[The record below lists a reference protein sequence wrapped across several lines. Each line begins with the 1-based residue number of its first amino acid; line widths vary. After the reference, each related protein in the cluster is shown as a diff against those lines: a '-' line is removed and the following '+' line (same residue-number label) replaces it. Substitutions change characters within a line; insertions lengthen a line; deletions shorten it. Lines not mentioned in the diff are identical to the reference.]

1 MDRYPNACLEEL
13 EAFMTLWDVKPR
25 VEESS
30 LETLSVDEL
39 ITQLRQMCE
48 YAEDRASNA
57 QKKARQKRKEAL
69 EEMDPYLYSCCG
81 NGIVV
86 LKASNSDDH
95 NGRLY
100 YCCPLAK
107 GEKNCGFR
115 QFIGT
120 AVLKARSSPVPARSS
135 PVPKIAE
142 ASCSSPGSSRGLEA
156 NCSNCKHLMLKIS
169 LLQAKLDL
177 ARGLEVGLLGNR
189 DTFFVGWRGADSGVD
204 FLIDLFDRS
213 CKFLSRKIPLFLSK
227 EQGIMQ
233 TADDDIHTTHPSEM
247 LDDDDP
253 WIRTTDFT
261 PSGAIGRCNTYR
273 VLIRARDEPKAKTAL
288 AFLEGQP
295 KVNIEHPVTEL
306 KCSGTVV
313 KPMRDGGADHRP
325 E

>member
-1 MDRYPNACLEEL
+1 
-13 EAFMTLWDVKPR
+13 
-25 VEESS
+25 
-30 LETLSVDEL
+30 
-39 ITQLRQMCE
+39 
-48 YAEDRASNA
+48 
-57 QKKARQKRKEAL
+57 
-69 EEMDPYLYSCCG
+69 MDPYLYSCCG

-107 GEKNCGFR
+107 GKNFGCEYFVWEDELCLCKCGHGLCHAFKNQKGVTHICPQIGEKNCGFR

-204 FLIDLFDRS
+204 FLIDPFDRS

>member
-1 MDRYPNACLEEL
+1 GSLQVGFPAPLRLGLVLLSHPPSVIYGDGFSLSKSNDD
-13 EAFMTLWDVKPR
+13 FSR
-25 VEESS
+25 VEGV
-30 LETLSVDEL
+30 LEDSDVPTGTSISITRPAVSV
-39 ITQLRQMCE
+39 
-48 YAEDRASNA
+48 S
-57 QKKARQKRKEAL
+57 
-69 EEMDPYLYSCCG
+69 
-81 NGIVV
+81 
-86 LKASNSDDH
+86 
-95 NGRLY
+95 
-100 YCCPLAK
+100 
-107 GEKNCGFR
+107 
-115 QFIGT
+115 
-120 AVLKARSSPVPARSS
+120 
-135 PVPKIAE
+135 
-142 ASCSSPGSSRGLEA
+142 
-156 NCSNCKHLMLKIS
+156 
-169 LLQAKLDL
+169 
-177 ARGLEVGLLGNR
+177 LEVGLLGNR

-204 FLIDLFDRS
+204 FLIDPFDRS

-273 VLIRARDEPKAKTAL
+273 VLIRARDKPKAKTAL